1 MDIFITGGAAAAHDM
16 VHISHQ
22 AVFFVPQIV
31 LMCVARVALGECVL
45 DSVPGDE
52 SDLDIFC
59 GFLRFAIG

>member
-1 MDIFITGGAAAAHDM
+1 MAAHDM

-22 AVFFVPQIV
+22 AVFLCVCVSPIV
-31 LMCVARVALGECVL
+31 LMCGARVALGECVL
-45 DSVPGDE
+45 DSVPGDG